1 MTARVA
7 AERTG
12 REDKGRSGFPQWK
25 LASGA
30 GPRLALLAAQVTRI
44 SRGNCGSGHKM
55 RRFLPHLIG
64 LVLAACLSAAS
75 FVAPA
80 FADPAVTDVRVGVHA
95 DKTRFVLDLTEAVSF
110 RVYAIDG
117 PARVVVDLEEL
128 DWRPTAVP
136 PGRGLIASLR
146 FGQFAAGTSRAV
158 LDLARPAYVQEVLL
172 LPATADKPWR
182 LVVDVVEASEAEFL
196 AALAAPPIVSGPD
209 MIAEAVSFPIPLPK
223 PQPESSGLPP
233 MIVLDPGHGGVDP
246 GAIGTTGLYEKEVTL
261 EMARRLR
268 VLLEATGRYR
278 VQLTRDSDTFI
289 RLRDRIA
296 IARAAGAE
304 LFISLHADAHPTSD
318 LRGASVYTLSE
329 NASDEEAAALATQ
342 ENKADLIAGV
352 DLSNE
357 SEVVTGIL
365 IDLAQ
370 RETKNLSV
378 RFARLLIDAIADE
391 TYLLRNSHR
400 FAGFAVLKAPDVPS
414 VLVELGYLSNPD
426 DEALLH
432 SGDYQAKLAGA
443 IIEAVDAFFG
453 TRQTMLQP

>member
-1 MTARVA
+1 
-7 AERTG
+7 
-12 REDKGRSGFPQWK
+12 
-25 LASGA
+25 
-30 GPRLALLAAQVTRI
+30 
-44 SRGNCGSGHKM
+44 
-55 RRFLPHLIG
+55 
-64 LVLAACLSAAS
+64 
-75 FVAPA
+75 
-80 FADPAVTDVRVGVHA
+80 
-95 DKTRFVLDLTEAVSF
+95 
-110 RVYAIDG
+110 
-117 PARVVVDLEEL
+117 
-128 DWRPTAVP
+128 
-136 PGRGLIASLR
+136 
-146 FGQFAAGTSRAV
+146 
-158 LDLARPAYVQEVLL
+158 
-172 LPATADKPWR
+172 
-182 LVVDVVEASEAEFL
+182 AEFL

-400 FAGFAVLKAPDVPS
+400 FAGFA
-414 VLVELGYLSNPD
+414 
-426 DEALLH
+426 
-432 SGDYQAKLAGA
+432 
-443 IIEAVDAFFG
+443 
-453 TRQTMLQP
+453 